1 MYIDTSC
8 LAAYYLPEDSSDHV
22 QHIIRSSEDISI
34 SYLTKIEMLSAI
46 RKKQRMDELSAEDGS
61 KAYKLFKGHIRNRL
75 YDVVE
80 ISPSVF
86 RESEFILQKSNEPL
100 RTLDSIHLGVAYEYK
115 MELFTFDNILLS
127 AAKEFKI
134 KAFDG

>member
-8 LAAYYLPEDSSDHV
+8 LIAYYLPEDRSDHV
-22 QHIIRSSEDISI
+22 QQIIRSSEYVSI

-46 RKKQRMDELSAEDGS
+46 RKKQRMNELSADDGIE
-61 KAYKLFKGHIRNRL
+61 AYKLFNGHAKDRL

-86 RESEFILQKSNEPL
+86 KASEFILQKSNAPL
-100 RTLDSIHLGVAYEYK
+100 RTLDGIHLGVVYEYK
-115 MELFTFDNILLS
+115 MELFTFDDVLLK
-127 AAKEFKI
+127 AVKEFKI